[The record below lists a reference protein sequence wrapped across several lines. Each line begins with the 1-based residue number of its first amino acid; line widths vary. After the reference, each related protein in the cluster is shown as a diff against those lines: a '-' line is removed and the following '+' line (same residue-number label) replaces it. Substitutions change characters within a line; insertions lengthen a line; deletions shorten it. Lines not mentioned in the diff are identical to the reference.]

1 MLKDLRMI
9 KIIIEIKNRVGFS
22 KQSPRLSSN
31 DFSKNLAKKLQKK
44 DRNLRAK
51 GIKDRKF

>member
-9 KIIIEIKNRVGFS
+9 KIIIEIKNRVGFFKKKS
-22 KQSPRLSSN
+22 KTIIKR
-31 DFSKNLAKKLQKK
+31 LQKK